1 MKTCNHCSKEIKWPE
16 PYVKGNL
23 PLNLD
28 GSEHRCKGKEPTLGQ
43 SMQKTAEAFEK
54 LNTQESLAGLEDI
67 EKADLQA
74 KDFNDEIIGKQI
86 AFLDKIEKRVK
97 AHLTKTQ
104 GSNFSV
110 QQLGLWVKLIY
121 QNMSS

>member
-1 MKTCNHCSKEIKWPE
+1 MKTCNNCDKEIKWPE

-28 GSEHRCKGKEPTLGQ
+28 GSEHRCKSEAPEKQDRSGTWKDP
-43 SMQKTAEAFEK
+43 QK
-54 LNTQESLAGLEDI
+54 QETLAGLEDL
-67 EKADLQA
+67 EKAEI
-74 KDFNDEIIGKQI
+74 KSNDPITNKIIHDQMDMI
-86 AFLDKIEKRVK
+86 SKIENIVKR
-97 AHLTKTQ
+97 HLVITQ
-104 GSNFSV
+104 GENYSV